1 MNKKTHLRNNQS
13 MKTNPS
19 NTRLAGRLTPVLAL
33 AVLALIETPPPLRA
47 ESPAAPVPAEI
58 LTPKPPAT
66 PRITG
71 PKVFGVR
78 PGNPFLFKVTA
89 TGDKPMTFTAE
100 NLPKGL
106 ALDPATGMI
115 TGSLAEKGET
125 TATLTASNALG
136 KNSRPFRIV
145 CGDTIALTP
154 PLGWNSWNFFAN
166 RVTEG
171 DVRGAADAMV
181 SSGLIDHGWT
191 YINIDDC
198 WEGKRDA
205 DGMIQGNEKFPNMK
219 ALGDYIHAKGLKF
232 GIYSSPGAKTCA
244 GFEGSFGHEDQD
256 AQQYAN
262 WGVDYMK
269 HDSCFYAHMADSVAV
284 EQWAALLPPDDA
296 AKLRVLAKEKLPI
309 EGIRPKERTD
319 AQKTRLDKLLK
330 EWNLLL
336 AKVKPEDKER
346 MGLFLRQMPYIKF
359 GKSLGKVKRDIVY
372 SICQYG
378 RADVWEWGAK
388 IGANCWRTTGDIS
401 WIYERI
407 RDLGFSQNGLEPYA
421 GPGGWNDPD
430 MLEIGNGK
438 LTPDQQYTHMSLWA
452 LLASPL
458 LIGCDMTKMSPL
470 TVSILS
476 NDEVLD
482 VNQDPLGKQARL
494 VKQVLFRQ
502 VWAKDMEDGSKA
514 VGLFVNNK
522 DDVSERERFT
532 VTWSDLGITG
542 PQVVR
547 DLWRQKDLGTFDG
560 KFTANVPRNGVVLV
574 KIRPAGNK

>member
-1 MNKKTHLRNNQS
+1 